1 MGVALRSSCFGP
13 DASTA
18 SFETARRVAI
28 EIAPPRGR
36 IETIPVS
43 AALDRVLAKPV
54 IAPNSLPPFDQAAM
68 DGYAV
73 RLAGLADMP
82 SILPVAGQTDAGDP
96 PDVLSPATAHRI
108 MTGAA
113 LPRGTDTVVMQEQ
126 AIRQGGFIQLE
137 AEIARNTHIRRAGE
151 DVGQGAVVLPQGRRI
166 GWPEIALISAL
177 GIEHVSVAAPL
188 RLAIVTTG
196 SELRRGGEV
205 LQPGQIYD
213 ANGPML
219 ASLLRQ
225 ADAEVALST
234 IADDARSIAR
244 TLEVCAA
251 TSDIVIT
258 TAGMAAGDKDHV
270 HTAIGR
276 VGGRLHV
283 VGVAMKPGKPLAL
296 GRLGRAC
303 FVGLPGNPQAVAF
316 GALAF
321 VRPMVSALLGETP
334 AARLT
339 AMPVFPCLNESLRTE
354 LVPVRLGFEQGRLTA
369 HRCGPGG
376 SHRLMPMVAADA
388 IAIVPPATTSADV
401 RDGIEILPFDRQR
414 GWR

>member
-1 MGVALRSSCFGP
+1 MKPRLR
-13 DASTA
+13 AT
-18 SFETARRVAI
+18 
-28 EIAPPRGR
+28 R
-36 IETIPVS
+36 IS
-43 AALDRVLAKPV
+43 AA
-54 IAPNSLPPFDQAAM
+54 
-68 DGYAV
+68 
-73 RLAGLADMP
+73 
-82 SILPVAGQTDAGDP
+82 
-96 PDVLSPATAHRI
+96 PA
-108 MTGAA
+108 
-113 LPRGTDTVVMQEQ
+113 
-126 AIRQGGFIQLE
+126 
-137 AEIARNTHIRRAGE
+137 E
-151 DVGQGAVVLPQGRRI
+151 DVGQGAVVLPQAEN
-166 GWPEIALISAL
+166 WLAEIALISAL
-177 GIEHVSVAAPL
+177 GIEHVWVAAPL

-205 LQPGQIYD
+205 LQPGQNTTD
-213 ANGPML
+213 ANGPMS

-283 VGVAMKPGKPLAL
+283 AGVAMKPGKPLAL

-339 AMPVFPCLNESLRTE
+339 AMPVFPCLNELLRTE